1 MCRPCASSRAA
12 AAITSMTMNG
22 GTSLRAEAVISRFA
36 ASSMTATNPIAS
48 FAASPRYRRI
58 PQAFPRIPKS

>member
-1 MCRPCASSRAA
+1 
-12 AAITSMTMNG
+12 MNG